1 MIAFGS
7 DGWYGVISDGVDF
20 ENMGIIAQ
28 AVADMLHEQKN
39 DHPLLAVGYD
49 TRFLS
54 QEYAWHIQKILV
66 GNGIRVLF
74 HRFPVTTSM
83 LAYSTK
89 KFNCDLGIMVTGGGR
104 PARYSGLTFRDAGG
118 LPVSKKWLDQLF
130 QFLYRRYPR
139 ATDGNRHL
147 LEIIDVSDDYA
158 KLLEEHIDFALIR
171 SKKPTVIYD
180 AHYGSIGDF
189 MASFLK
195 ERGVNCLGLRTKPN
209 PGFNGSLPQPTDRN
223 MSVLSRLLVKRQG
236 TVGFFFNGDG
246 SRLGVVG
253 ADGSILDFCRFSTM
267 IFEEWIASQGTAD
280 IILTGPTT
288 PSAANVLADHY
299 GVECGKWPDTM
310 GELNKLWHNNK
321 WIRWEEFSMAFG
333 KLLPDF
339 DAVFQSLILLQG
351 LCRRDLDLEGW
362 MKFTDNIVNIG
373 CMAERHMTINDEL
386 WNKMKKWVLDD
397 SIPLPF
403 AKSIYF
409 IEEDSD
415 WVKLYLSDNSWVILR
430 YAKVENSLQIVIEGA
445 NSQGMDS
452 IMNDVVDW
460 LRKDMQSD
468 H

>member
-1 MIAFGS
+1 
-7 DGWYGVISDGVDF
+7 
-20 ENMGIIAQ
+20 
-28 AVADMLHEQKN
+28 
-39 DHPLLAVGYD
+39 
-49 TRFLS
+49 
-54 QEYAWHIQKILV
+54 
-66 GNGIRVLF
+66 
-74 HRFPVTTSM
+74 
-83 LAYSTK
+83 
-89 KFNCDLGIMVTGGGR
+89 
-104 PARYSGLTFRDAGG
+104 
-118 LPVSKKWLDQLF
+118 
-130 QFLYRRYPR
+130 
-139 ATDGNRHL
+139 
-147 LEIIDVSDDYA
+147 
-158 KLLEEHIDFALIR
+158 
-171 SKKPTVIYD
+171 
-180 AHYGSIGDF
+180 
-189 MASFLK
+189 
-195 ERGVNCLGLRTKPN
+195 
-209 PGFNGSLPQPTDRN
+209 
-223 MSVLSRLLVKRQG
+223 
-236 TVGFFFNGDG
+236 
-246 SRLGVVG
+246 
-253 ADGSILDFCRFSTM
+253 M